1 MPRSALPLPVRRGY
15 KHPPDF
21 ENSRGRTCR
30 TVLGIMLERHGSP
43 HTGEDWELEAS
54 AAPFARLVGS
64 EADDGFGV
72 AVEYRTEGWVV

>member
-1 MPRSALPLPVRRGY
+1 
-15 KHPPDF
+15 
-21 ENSRGRTCR
+21 
-30 TVLGIMLERHGSP
+30 MLERHGSP